1 MNIQYPVLIEP
12 GNAKTAWGVIFPDL
26 PGCFSASDHEQDILQ
41 NAREAALLYLESLNA
56 IPSPS
61 DIADHIDR
69 AQREG
74 FVVSLVEVDLS
85 KIEGPSKRININVP
99 ASLLARIDIAAKAQ
113 GKSRS
118 AFMTEAAV
126 NYANRRT

>member
-1 MNIQYPVLIEP
+1 MKIQYPVLIEP
-12 GNAKTAWGVIFPDL
+12 GDDKTAWGIIFPDL
-26 PGCFSASDHEQDILQ
+26 PGCFSASDDDRDILQ
-41 NAREAALLYLESLNA
+41 NARDAVLLYLESLDE

-61 DIADHIDR
+61 DISAHIEH

-74 FVVSLVEVDLS
+74 FVVSLVDIDLAA
-85 KIEGPSKRININVP
+85 IEGPSKRININVP
-99 ASLLARIDIAAKAQ
+99 AALLTRIDIAAESQ

-126 NYANRRT
+126 DYANRKT